1 MKAKYISI
9 IIILVASL
17 NSLHAQQ
24 RMQYSQFMQ
33 NGFLLNPA
41 IAGMEKYSDL
51 KGGYTKQWAGFV
63 GSPQGQFVSFSAR
76 IGSDSIQANT
86 SQTSIP
92 LRGRKNNVIQSTDN
106 QETIDSIQKF
116 HQGIGLTIFSE
127 GDDVI
132 MQNELSVSYAMHFP
146 LKNKQFISAGISG
159 GLRQN
164 RFDPTSIKLINQND
178 LIFGNQIR
186 NIILPNFNLGVLWY
200 SDNFFVGLSANQA
213 MNSSYSYD
221 RLEPNPAS
229 TLKPHFYFNAGYKF
243 KATELISI
251 TPSIIV
257 RKVFPSPIS
266 IDLNAMADY
275 KDLIRVGFSYRNKES
290 IVAIVGFCVSH
301 RISINYSFDYV
312 TSDIKAYG
320 TGTHGI
326 ILGARL
332 GNKSNTF
339 IPKYF
344 W

>member
-9 IIILVASL
+9 IIILFASFNYL
-17 NSLHAQQ
+17 YAQQ

-51 KGGYTKQWAGFV
+51 KGGYTKQWAGFE
-63 GSPQGQFVSFSAR
+63 GSPQGQFVTFSAP
-76 IGSDSIQANT
+76 IGSDSTQANST
-86 SQTSIP
+86 PTSIP
-92 LRGRKNNVIQSTDN
+92 LRGRKNSVIQSSEEKEN
-106 QETIDSIQKF
+106 KDSTQNF

-132 MQNELSVSYAMHFP
+132 MQNELSFSYAMHFP
-146 LKNKQFISAGISG
+146 LKNKQFISAGVSG
-159 GLRQN
+159 GIRQN

-186 NIILPNFNLGVLWY
+186 NIIHPNVNLGILWY
-200 SDNFFVGLSANQA
+200 STTFFVGLSANQA
-213 MNSSYSYD
+213 LNNSYSYD

-229 TLKPHFYFNAGYKF
+229 SLKPHFYFNAGYKF
-243 KATELISI
+243 KATELISV

-266 IDLNAMADY
+266 IDINAMADY

-290 IVAIVGFCVSH
+290 IVAIVGFCLSH
-301 RISINYSFDYV
+301 RISINYSFDFV

-326 ILGARL
+326 ILGTRL
-332 GNKSNTF
+332 GKKSNTY
-339 IPKYF
+339 IPQYF